1 MSECGIESEVHVEE
15 PHEEEMDR
23 PRQTKTDRGQDQDV
37 LTGAPRAPAA
47 PDGPEGPVSP

>member
-1 MSECGIESEVHVEE
+1 MEK
-15 PHEEEMDR
+15 DR
-23 PRQTKTDRGQDQDV
+23 LKTDQDQDGDV